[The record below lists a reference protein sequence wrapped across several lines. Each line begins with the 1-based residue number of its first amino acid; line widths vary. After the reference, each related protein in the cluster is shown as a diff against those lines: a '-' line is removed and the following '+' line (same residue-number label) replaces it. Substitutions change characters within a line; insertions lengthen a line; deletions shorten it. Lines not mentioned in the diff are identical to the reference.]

1 MLDNFQNEILFA
13 ARLLL
18 GGAFVFAGLRNIQN
32 TNLLIP
38 MMAARGV
45 PQAGPALWLGIVLQ
59 VAAGLLVI
67 GGLWTALAAACLI
80 LFLIVATPMFHNF
93 WDHQGPDRASRING
107 FVGNVALAGGF
118 LALIAHYA

>member
-1 MLDNFQNEILFA
+1 MFETFQNEILFA

-45 PQAGPALWLGIVLQ
+45 PQAGLALWLGIILQ

-67 GGLWTALAAACLI
+67 GGLWTALAAAGLI
-80 LFLIVATPMFHNF
+80 LFLVVATPMFHNF

-118 LALIAHYA
+118 LALIAQGV

>member
-1 MLDNFQNEILFA
+1 MPADLPSTLLFL

-32 TNLLIP
+32 AAFLTH

-45 PQAGPALWLGIVLQ
+45 PQARLALWLGIVLQ
-59 VAAGLLVI
+59 IAAGVLVI
-67 GGLWTALAAACLI
+67 AGLWTALAAAVLL

-93 WDHQGPDRASRING
+93 WDHQGPDRASRI
-107 FVGNVALAGGF
+107 
-118 LALIAHYA
+118 